1 MCGDYIE
8 ISSEPERFFLVGIT
22 QPNQSFEF
30 GEQTLD
36 ELARLTDT
44 AGGAVVG
51 HEHLR
56 LREIHAGTFMGRGNA
71 ERIAGMAQELAA
83 DGVIIDEDLSPAQ
96 TRNLEDIFELTVLDR
111 TTLILDI
118 FALHAQS
125 REGKLQV
132 EFAQLEYLLPRLRG
146 KGTQL
151 SRLGGGIGTRGPG
164 ETKLETDRRRI
175 QNRISHLKKDILAL
189 EKRRSTQRRL
199 RQKKEIPSLS
209 LIGYTN
215 AGKSTLLNTLT
226 KAEVLVENKL
236 FSTLDPTARRLRLP
250 GGREVVLID
259 TVGFIRKLPH
269 ALVASFRATLEEIK
283 YADILLLVADASSP
297 MLEDEIRTSHEVLE
311 LLKITDKIIL
321 TVFNKIDLVKDIS
334 ALQPI
339 MERHQ
344 PNASISSLEGSGLE
358 EFLQMIPPLLQ
369 KTKSVYHYGIPY
381 HRFDLLAKIQAQG
394 EDAVVEYFDEY
405 IKLKVRMEPDIAKAI
420 SRDSDLKRL

>member
-1 MCGDYIE
+1 MRGDYIE
-8 ISSEPERFFLVGIT
+8 ISSEPERFFLVGMT
-22 QPNQSFEF
+22 MPNQSYDF

-44 AGGAVVG
+44 AGGYVVG
-51 HEHLR
+51 REHLR

-71 ERIAGMAQELAA
+71 ERIAAMAQELEAG
-83 DGVIIDEDLSPAQ
+83 GVIIDEDLSPAQ
-96 TRNLEDIFELTVLDR
+96 TRNLEDIFELNVFDR

-118 FALHAQS
+118 FALHAHS
-125 REGKLQV
+125 SEGKLQV
-132 EFAQLEYLLPRLRG
+132 ELAQLEYLLPRLRG

-164 ETKLETDRRRI
+164 ETKLESDRRRI
-175 QNRISHLKKDILAL
+175 QSRISHLKKDILAI
-189 EKRRSTQRRL
+189 EKHRNTQRRL

-215 AGKSTLLNTLT
+215 AGKSTLLNALT

-236 FSTLDPTARRLRLP
+236 FSTLDPTAKRLLLP
-250 GGREVVLID
+250 GGREAVLID

-297 MLEDEIRTSHEVLE
+297 MLEEEIRTSHEVLD
-311 LLKITDKIIL
+311 LLKISGKPVL
-321 TVFNKIDLVKDIS
+321 TVFNKIDLVKDELI
-334 ALQPI
+334 LQPI
-339 MERHQ
+339 MEHHQ
-344 PNASISSLEGSGLE
+344 PNVRISSLEGEGLNE
-358 EFLQMIPPLLQ
+358 LMQMIPMLLQ
-369 KTKSVYHYGIPY
+369 KTKGIYHYGIPY
-381 HRFDLLAKIQAQG
+381 HRFDLLAKIQARG
-394 EDAVVEYFDEY
+394 EDTEVEYLDEY
-405 IKLKVRMEPDIAKAI
+405 IKLRVRLDQDFTEEI